1 VNQQRIIRL
10 FHACVKLILKTT
22 IRIDRRNWSWALKTG
37 SYIIAANH
45 RTYLDPLLINIAL
58 GKPVCWIGAR
68 FMQDI
73 PLVKLFSRLAGTFF
87 ISTQGR
93 NGIQDLM
100 KMMNLLEDRQQIGIF
115 PEGYLPLIDMKPPV
129 PLRPFL
135 RGFAFAAARLQKPVL
150 PVTIILRREIKT
162 GYPIPVPIRRLFIPH
177 RELCELR
184 SRIVPLHAEIVFHEP
199 VAPPQATASRTELA
213 QFGQT
218 IKNIIEQPLTDHFLK
233 GPAKGRSENGL

>member
-1 VNQQRIIRL
+1 MNQQRIIRL
-10 FHACVKLILKTT
+10 FHACVKLILTTT
-22 IRIDRRNWSWALKTG
+22 IRIDRRNWSWNLKNG

-45 RTYLDPLLINIAL
+45 RTYLDPLMINIAL

-73 PLVKLFSRLAGTFF
+73 PLVKQFSRLAGTFF

-93 NGIQDLM
+93 NGMQDLM
-100 KMMNLLEDRQQIGIF
+100 KMLDLLEDRQQIGIF
-115 PEGYLPLIDMKPPV
+115 PEGYLPLIDMQPPV

-135 RGFAFAAARLQKPVL
+135 RGFAFTAARLQKPVL
-150 PVTIILRREIKT
+150 PVTIIPRRELKT

-184 SRIVPLHAEIVFHEP
+184 SRIVPLHVEIVFHEP
-199 VAPPQATASRTELA
+199 VAAPHADASRTELA
-213 QFGQT
+213 QFAEKIQT
-218 IKNIIEQPLTDHFLK
+218 IIAQPLITHFSQ
-233 GPAKGRSENGL
+233 GESDNGV